1 MLLRGLRYGL
11 LACVEEVIMDES
23 RRIVRLAASDSRRR
37 AVEKEGFRVSYTS
50 REAGKVW
57 LVMVRKGA

>member
-1 MLLRGLRYGL
+1 MGNN
-11 LACVEEVIMDES
+11 

-50 REAGKVW
+50 REAGRVW
-57 LVMVRKGA
+57 VTLVKREVTA